1 MSLDY
6 KIKMAIIND
15 NKTLKKYRFKLYENF
30 INVISTI
37 MQVPINIQYYEQ
49 YKKDNIYH
57 LDLM

>member
-1 MSLDY
+1 
-6 KIKMAIIND
+6 MAIIND
-15 NKTLKKYRFKLYENF
+15 NNRNESYETLKKYRFKLNENF
-30 INVISTI
+30 IDVISSI

>member
-1 MSLDY
+1 
-6 KIKMAIIND
+6 MAIIND
-15 NKTLKKYRFKLYENF
+15 NNRNESYETLKKYRFKLNENF
-30 INVISTI
+30 INVISSI

>member
-1 MSLDY
+1 
-6 KIKMAIIND
+6 MAIIND
-15 NKTLKKYRFKLYENF
+15 NNRNESYETLKKYRFELNENF
-30 INVISTI
+30 INVISSI